1 MSMGTLKHFNGKWW
15 TFSNKTVA
23 QSASGYVM
31 DHKSIMVAQST
42 KGEMMD
48 NKKYNGGLIHK

>member
-1 MSMGTLKHFNGKWW
+1 MLYIFL
-15 TFSNKTVA
+15 
-23 QSASGYVM
+23 GYMM